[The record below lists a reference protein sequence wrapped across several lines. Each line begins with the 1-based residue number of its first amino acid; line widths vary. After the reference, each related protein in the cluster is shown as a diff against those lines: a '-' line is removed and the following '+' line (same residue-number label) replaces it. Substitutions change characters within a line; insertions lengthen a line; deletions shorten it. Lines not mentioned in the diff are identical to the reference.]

1 MGQMLQATNGTPA
14 LQALRL
20 YLAEKDAIT
29 GQSPRSVAGHE
40 EHVRDTIGL
49 IATELGFSPA
59 DVSLSEFTR
68 DNVALAIT
76 TYRTLPDRRY
86 TANPAA
92 APRWKSDETIRR
104 RMSALSA
111 FANWC
116 VVTGRIEQNPL
127 DSIERP
133 KGRSHVPKALT
144 LEAAHQLLAAC
155 DAGRWPERDRVLVW
169 SYLGCGLRLSEGV
182 ATLLEDFIET
192 GFLRV
197 LGKGN
202 KERHV
207 PVLPPF
213 AQAIV
218 AYLPSRRAKLEQFGF
233 DPDAERHLL
242 IAGRP
247 RENANVIGMDGKP
260 TWSINLTGPGA
271 SARVSRLLQAAGLK
285 RQGVNVH
292 ALRSTF
298 ATLAL
303 QSKAYS
309 VRELQQQLGH
319 SSLEHIVRYAEVSDS
334 HLIAASRAHPLAG

>member
-1 MGQMLQATNGTPA
+1 MGQAHQVVSGGSA
-14 LQALRL
+14 LQVLRL

-40 EHVRDTIGL
+40 EHVRDTLGL
-49 IATELGFSPA
+49 IAAELGISSA
-59 DVSLSEFTR
+59 DVPLSAFTR

-116 VVTGRIEQNPL
+116 VATGRLDENPL
-127 DSIERP
+127 ERIERP
-133 KGRSHVPKALT
+133 KGRNHVPKALT
-144 LEAAHQLLAAC
+144 VDAAHQLLAAC
-155 DAGRWPERDRVLVW
+155 DVGRCPERDRVLVW

-182 ATLLEDFIET
+182 GTLLGDFTDT

-207 PVLPPF
+207 PVLAPF
-213 AQAIV
+213 AEAIV
-218 AYLPSRRAKLEQFGF
+218 EYLPSRRAKLEQFCF
-233 DPDAERHLL
+233 DADVERHLL

-247 RENANVIGMDGKP
+247 REQANVVGLDGRP
-260 TWSINLTGPGA
+260 AWRINLTGPGA
-271 SARVSRLLQAAGLK
+271 SARISRLLETSGLK
-285 RQGVNVH
+285 RPGVNVH

-303 QSKAYS
+303 RSKAYS

-319 SSLEHIVRYAEVSDS
+319 SSLAHIVRYAEVSPA
-334 HLIAASRAHPLAG
+334 HLVQAAQAHPLAE